1 MKLFRTAINKYLR
14 DNTCIYVCVQR
25 SRRIMDKCALYKNQ
39 NYDIKVKGSYSAM
52 GNGHLKDN
60 ALGKYENSSQRH
72 VEEMRLKTKRL
83 YLGE

>member
-1 MKLFRTAINKYLR
+1 
-14 DNTCIYVCVQR
+14 
-25 SRRIMDKCALYKNQ
+25 MDKCALYKNQ

-52 GNGHLKDN
+52 ENGHLKDN

-83 YLGE
+83 YLGEQIFVKRRVASLPSVAHL